1 MYKGHNSNNE
11 TGCLLQPCPRCSGAR
26 AGWPPVPGHFCGD
39 HVTPSPFQV
48 TFFRESP
55 GGSPTSST
63 TRPWTHPTDV
73 PHRLASHHDMSTHR
87 PKQDYRLY
95 PAFCFQ
101 VSPTFNDWVKMTAA
115 DVQQLRR
122 EPDFMSS
129 KSATRTPPTSL
140 PPLLTHPSSSPH
152 LLLSQSSYPI
162 HTPRRDRRS
171 NQRYQSKI
179 RHPHPRRRQRRHHR
193 SQDQAVRSG
202 PAKSPGHLVQNPGR
216 QSEHPQPPRTIR
228 HHRGRQA
235 CRHWYRYQGQRYR
248 LRVPGLQA
256 AGSEEDMDCI
266 YHQPRGQFLD
276 RSCPLQEPGLGQE
289 VASQQIRRRTDQE
302 GTEGGA
308 KKIARV

>member
-1 MYKGHNSNNE
+1 MCLCTKGTIVTTRPDASCSLAQ
-11 TGCLLQPCPRCSGAR
+11 GARVLGCSGGVATR
-26 AGWPPVPGHFCGD
+26 TWAPFSRPRDPQPVPGHVFSRE
-39 HVTPSPFQV
+39 PWSPGAL
-48 TFFRESP
+48 EGA
-55 GGSPTSST
+55 GGSPTSGT

-87 PKQDYRLY
+87 PTQDYRLY

-129 KSATRTPPTSL
+129 KSATRTLPTSL

-162 HTPRRDRRS
+162 HTPRRSRRS

-193 SQDQAVRSG
+193 SQDQTVRSR
-202 PAKSPGHLVQNPGR
+202 PAKSPRHLV
-216 QSEHPQPPRTIR
+216 
-228 HHRGRQA
+228 
-235 CRHWYRYQGQRYR
+235 
-248 LRVPGLQA
+248 
-256 AGSEEDMDCI
+256 
-266 YHQPRGQFLD
+266 
-276 RSCPLQEPGLGQE
+276 
-289 VASQQIRRRTDQE
+289 
-302 GTEGGA
+302 
-308 KKIARV
+308 